1 MEMKIEQGSKETQRS
16 AGQNGSVIPACQA
29 NTSLALCEI
38 GQTATFCC
46 QARLHKS
53 YQGKLFHQ
61 YSCPWK
67 SIALPDSLTCQGGS
81 GLSQDTGAGSL
92 LRRTTLSLASC
103 LHLLTSL
110 ICPSS
115 HRLVSKT
122 QKGAEATG
130 KHNRCISQ
138 KQSQHSYLSDRIGWL
153 AQRYLGYS
161 QISGVALKKL

>member
-1 MEMKIEQGSKETQRS
+1 MSGQYITGTLWNRADSHLLLSSKTSQIISRQTLPTIQLSMEKHS
-16 AGQNGSVIPACQA
+16 PARQP
-29 NTSLALCEI
+29 
-38 GQTATFCC
+38 
-46 QARLHKS
+46 H
-53 YQGKLFHQ
+53 
-61 YSCPWK
+61 
-67 SIALPDSLTCQGGS
+67 LPGGFWVVPGS

-110 ICPSS
+110 ICPSP

-138 KQSQHSYLSDRIGWL
+138 KLSQHSYLSDRIGRPT
-153 AQRYLGYS
+153 QRYLGYS

>member
-1 MEMKIEQGSKETQRS
+1 MKIEQGSKETQRS

-81 GLSQDTGAGSL
+81 GLSQDTGAGSC
-92 LRRTTLSLASC
+92 SGGPPFPWPPACIC
-103 LHLLTSL
+103 LHLLYARLLTDQFPKHKKVLKQQANITGVFPKSNLNIL
-110 ICPSS
+110 ICQTEQAGWP
-115 HRLVSKT
+115 
-122 QKGAEATG
+122 KGIWDIL
-130 KHNRCISQ
+130 K
-138 KQSQHSYLSDRIGWL
+138 YLEL
-153 AQRYLGYS
+153 H
-161 QISGVALKKL
+161 